1 MKNFLFISVLL
12 FTSLLFSQNEGGI
25 KGSVTDK
32 AMNNEP
38 MLFANIQLN
47 GSEKTYQTNF
57 RGNFEIENLAP
68 GAHTLVISYAGY
80 QSEEITIEIK
90 DNSVSYIQTNLSPMQ
105 VNFDDVVGM
114 DTASKQ
120 EISTPLQIENSS
132 VN

>member
-12 FTSLLFSQNEGGI
+12 FTSLLFSQKEGSI

-38 MLFANIQLN
+38 MLFANIQLK
-47 GSEKTYQTNF
+47 GSETNYQTNF
-57 RGNFEIENLAP
+57 NGNFEIENLTP
-68 GAHTLVISYAGY
+68 GAHTLIISYAGY
-80 QSEEITIEIK
+80 ESEEITIEIK

-114 DTASKQ
+114 DTAFKQ
-120 EISTPLQIENSS
+120 ESSIPLQIENSS
-132 VN
+132 GN

>member
-1 MKNFLFISVLL
+1 MKNFLFIGVLL

-38 MLFANIQLN
+38 MLFANIQLK
-47 GSEKTYQTNF
+47 GSETNYQTNF
-57 RGNFEIENLAP
+57 NGNFEIENLTP
-68 GAHTLVISYAGY
+68 GAHTLIISYAGY
-80 QSEEITIEIK
+80 ESKEITIEIK

-120 EISTPLQIENSS
+120 ESSISLQIENSS
-132 VN
+132 GN